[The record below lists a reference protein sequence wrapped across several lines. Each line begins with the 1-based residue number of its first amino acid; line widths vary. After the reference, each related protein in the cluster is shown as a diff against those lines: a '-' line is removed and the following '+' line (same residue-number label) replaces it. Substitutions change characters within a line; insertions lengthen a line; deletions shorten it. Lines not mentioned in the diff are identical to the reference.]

1 MKRVKKMK
9 EKRVTAVPLQ
19 VPVPGRRTMGE
30 EWWREEGLMGP
41 GEGWTWVRTIW
52 PEVMWTGAEMFQ
64 QLEQFDSRA
73 AAPRWNML
81 DSARRAAEGR
91 LRRETGEG
99 GVGVKRSLEVRK
111 RLMVM

>member
-1 MKRVKKMK
+1 
-9 EKRVTAVPLQ
+9 
-19 VPVPGRRTMGE
+19 
-30 EWWREEGLMGP
+30 
-41 GEGWTWVRTIW
+41 
-52 PEVMWTGAEMFQ
+52 MFQ

>member
-1 MKRVKKMK
+1 
-9 EKRVTAVPLQ
+9 
-19 VPVPGRRTMGE
+19 
-30 EWWREEGLMGP
+30 
-41 GEGWTWVRTIW
+41 
-52 PEVMWTGAEMFQ
+52 MFQ

-81 DSARRAAEGR
+81 DWARRAAEER